1 MILILFIFNINLFSL
16 ESRWMVI
23 CKMDLWIYEKCN
35 FFWAS
40 DFSDIA
46 WYYLFSCCFYLLN
59 RTHHLPAVPQ
69 LNCFYK
75 TSVFS
80 LCYLIS
86 LVSIFMKFT
95 SRKEIYSQDNSV
107 SYVTLVGLSL
117 FSEKRASVA
126 PANSSPENRKLA
138 SKERKKRDIFVKP
151 CSRNIYLTICLA
163 VEETC

>member
-46 WYYLFSCCFYLLN
+46 WYYLFSCRFYLLN

-117 FSEKRASVA
+117 FTEKRAYVA
-126 PANSSPENRKLA
+126 PARFISREQKA
-138 SKERKKRDIFVKP
+138 GFQGKEKKRHF
-151 CSRNIYLTICLA
+151 CEALF
-163 VEETC
+163 